1 MLWVNLYQSPK
12 NNLKSA
18 LFKMPTDVIIPALGE
33 SIASGILSAWK
44 VKEGSFVEIDQPIYE
59 LETDKI
65 TQEGLAEIA
74 GTITFLAK
82 EGDEVEI
89 GSSIAQIDES
99 TEKPSE
105 SEAPIANESEDNS
118 SITKSAE
125 VKEPKED
132 DPSSD
137 GQSLKLESTTPIEK
151 DAVSIRDEKDKL
163 MGRKYSPAVTKLLA
177 ETGIDPES
185 ISGSGKDGR
194 ITKADVLEASSGE
207 LEEHTSPKSNEKN
220 PQEFK
225 PLDSANRSTRH
236 PLSPIRKRIAQR
248 LVEAQQTAA
257 ILSTFNEVDLSAV
270 IALRKAHQDAFVKEH
285 GIKLGFMSFF
295 VKAVVHSLKAVPALN
310 VRIEGNELV
319 ENHYYDVS
327 VAVGTEKGL
336 VVPVLRDCEQMSFAD
351 IEKAII
357 HYAEKAK
364 AGTISLEDMQ
374 GGCFT
379 ITNGGIYGS
388 MLSTP
393 IINPPQSGILGMH
406 AIQERPVVRNG
417 EIIIKPMMYLAL
429 SYDHRVVDGKEA
441 VTFLV
446 KIKEAIEEPARLALG
461 I

>member
-1 MLWVNLYQSPK
+1 MPK
-12 NNLKSA
+12 
-18 LFKMPTDVIIPALGE
+18 DVIIPALGE

-74 GTITFLAK
+74 GTISFLVK

-99 TEKPSE
+99 TEKPSA
-105 SEAPIANESEDNS
+105 SEAPRTEEADDTPAVTEL
-118 SITKSAE
+118 AE
-125 VKEPKED
+125 AKEPEEKN
-132 DPSSD
+132 PSSD
-137 GQSLKLESTTPIEK
+137 ATSLELESPAIDK
-151 DAVSIRDEKDKL
+151 DDVSPPDEKTKV
-163 MGRKYSPAVTKLLA
+163 MGRKQSPAVTKLLA
-177 ETGIDPES
+177 ETGINPES
-185 ISGSGKDGR
+185 LSGSGKDGR
-194 ITKADVLEASSGE
+194 IIKADVLEASSRE
-207 LEEHTSPKSNEKN
+207 LEKLAKPKSEEKN
-220 PQEFK
+220 LEELK
-225 PLDSANRSTRH
+225 LLDSANRSTRR

-270 IALRKAHQDAFVKEH
+270 MTLRKAHQDSFVKEH

-295 VKAVVHSLKAVPALN
+295 VKAVVHALKAVPALN

-336 VVPVLRDCEQMSFAD
+336 VVPVLRDCEKMSFAD

-406 AIQERPVVRNG
+406 AIQERPVARNG

>member
-1 MLWVNLYQSPK
+1 MLWVNLFQSPK
-12 NNLKSA
+12 NNLKFA
-18 LFKMPTDVIIPALGE
+18 LFKMPKDVIIPALGE

-74 GTITFLAK
+74 GTISFLAK

-105 SEAPIANESEDNS
+105 SEAPGTEEAED
-118 SITKSAE
+118 TPAATESAE
-125 VKEPKED
+125 AKEPEEET
-132 DPSSD
+132 PSSD
-137 GQSLKLESTTPIEK
+137 APSLKLESPATDKEE
-151 DAVSIRDEKDKL
+151 VSPPDEKNKI
-163 MGRKYSPAVTKLLA
+163 MGRKQSPAVTKLLA
-177 ETGIDPES
+177 ETGINPES
-185 ISGSGKDGR
+185 LSGSGKDGR
-194 ITKADVLEASSGE
+194 ITKADVLEASSRE
-207 LEEHTSPKSNEKN
+207 LEKPPTPKSEEKN
-220 PQEFK
+220 PGESK
-225 PLDSANRSTRH
+225 LLDSANRSTRR

-270 IALRKAHQDAFVKEH
+270 MALRKAHQDSFVKEH

-295 VKAVVHSLKAVPALN
+295 VKAVVHALKAVPALN

-327 VAVGTEKGL
+327 VAVGTKKGL

-406 AIQERPVVRNG
+406 AIQERPVARNG